1 MQTGKSLAD
10 LAATV
15 VAQSAARHDFIA
27 PTARMSVVADDKA
40 PALVVENEGS
50 YKLNSTAMSQI
61 GEWAGIPTKY
71 VGRMVEEAPALLS
84 SNFNHWLRESA
95 DNRMIR
101 AWRTGADTARA
112 FLSDKFRRIDNDL
125 VLSTIVETLNN
136 IESEVGRIELRSME
150 VTERRLYIQAVFPR
164 IEGEVARGDVVQAG
178 VSITN
183 SEIGY
188 GAFTVSP
195 LVFRLVCLNGL
206 IMPDGKLRANHVGRR
221 LDQEA
226 ITYQSDTIVADNRA
240 LSLKARDTI
249 LDAAR
254 QVTFERRVDSLRALT
269 EGEKIARPVEA
280 VKVLANDL
288 GLTQERSNRVL
299 ESLIKG
305 GDMSRW
311 GVLNAITAQAHD
323 TSLSYDD
330 AYAFE
335 QAGAKVLDLPR
346 KEWVRI
352 AEAA

>member
-1 MQTGKSLAD
+1 MQTGKNLSD

-15 VAQSAARHDFIA
+15 MAQADMRHDFLA
-27 PTARMSVVADDKA
+27 ATKATSVDVVDGKAR
-40 PALVVENEGS
+40 LVVENEGS
-50 YKLNSTAMSQI
+50 YRLNETAMSQI
-61 GEWAGIPTKY
+61 GEWAGVPAKY
-71 VGRMVEEAPALLS
+71 AARMAAEAPELMAQ
-84 SNFNHWLRESA
+84 NFNHWLHSA
-95 DNRMIR
+95 DDSRMVR
-101 AWRTGADTARA
+101 TWRNGSHIARA
-112 FLSDKFRRIDNDL
+112 FLSDRFRRIDNDL
-125 VLSTIVETLNN
+125 VLGTIVETLGA
-136 IESEVGRIELRSME
+136 IEEQVGRIELRSME

-164 IEGEVARGDVVQAG
+164 LEGEVGKGDVVQAG

-188 GAFTVSP
+188 GAFSVSP

-206 IMPDGKLRANHVGRR
+206 IMPDGRLRANHVGRR
-221 LDQEA
+221 LDAEA
-226 ITYQSDTIVADNRA
+226 ITYQSDTIMADNRA

-249 LDAAR
+249 LAAASEA
-254 QVTFERRVDSLRALT
+254 TLTSHLGKLRALT
-269 EGEKIARPVEA
+269 EGEQIARPVEA
-280 VKVLANDL
+280 VRVLGNEL

-311 GVLNAITAQAHD
+311 GVLNALTAQAHD